1 MPAIEATPAARD
13 DLASAKRLWART
25 VARVDRELR
34 GIDAKRSY
42 EVLGQVSVGRTDF
55 RVDKSFSLSVS
66 GPATF
71 SLSLLLEGKIT
82 SCLDGGVPLLITA
95 GSAVVFASRQSVAGT
110 NHFESRQRIRL
121 IDIRFDHAFL
131 EEVGGVP
138 LSRFA
143 HELLVDR
150 SRPGDGTTF
159 IAFPARKDL
168 IDVATQL
175 FDCDVGDD
183 AARRLFLQAKSLEAL
198 ALTISALSARATLS
212 CRRQPSSG
220 LTETDRAKLT
230 AARQLLHDRY
240 DEHWTIATLARAVGM
255 SERKLKTGFRFAI
268 GNSVHAYLKD
278 VRLKAAA
285 AMLSEGRSVTDVAL
299 SVGFENL
306 SHFSKVFR
314 AFHGVNP
321 RDYARA

>member
-1 MPAIEATPAARD
+1 MPVEGAPAVVD
-13 DLASAKRLWART
+13 DLASAKRLWAGT
-25 VARVDRELR
+25 VARVDRRLR

-42 EVLGQVSVGRTDF
+42 DTLGQVSVGRTDF
-55 RVDKSFSLSVS
+55 RVDKGFSLSVS

-71 SLSLLLEGKIT
+71 SLSMLLEGKIT

-95 GSAVVFASRQSVAGT
+95 GSAVVFASRQSVSGT
-110 NHFESRQRIRL
+110 NHFDSKQRIRL
-121 IDIRFDHAFL
+121 IDIRYDRAFL

-150 SRPGDGTTF
+150 SLPGDGTTF

-168 IDVATQL
+168 IDVGARL
-175 FDCDVGDD
+175 FDCDIADD

-198 ALTISALSARATLS
+198 ALTIATLS
-212 CRRQPSSG
+212 GRQPPSSG
-220 LTETDRAKLT
+220 LTESDRAKLT

-240 DEHWTIATLARAVGM
+240 DEHWTIATLARAVGL

-285 AMLSEGRSVTDVAL
+285 AMLSEGRSVTDVAF

-314 AFHGVNP
+314 AVHGVNP
-321 RDYARA
+321 RDFPRG